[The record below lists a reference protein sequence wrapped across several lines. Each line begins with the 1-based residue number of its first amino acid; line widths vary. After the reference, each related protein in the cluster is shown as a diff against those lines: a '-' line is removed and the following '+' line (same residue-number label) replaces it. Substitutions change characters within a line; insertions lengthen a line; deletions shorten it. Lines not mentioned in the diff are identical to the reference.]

1 MLAPGALSGLVIS
14 PWGPHQ
20 PTAGWASLRSTFIS
34 AALGLHP
41 DEAVGLTVWSVCAQ
55 CCLGG
60 PHSAARR
67 SVLVANALLL
77 VCLLLWR
84 GSCVVS
90 GGGGGV
96 GGGGGGRLT
105 LQAVLF
111 PASLFTAS
119 GLLEGACWSWG
130 GPSSF
135 VAGNV
140 FRVPWV

>member
-55 CCLGG
+55 RCLGG
-60 PHSAARR
+60 PHRAARR

-90 GGGGGV
+90 GGGGV
-96 GGGGGGRLT
+96 
-105 LQAVLF
+105 AWVVVVVVVLHYKQCCSQHPYSRPLVYWRE
-111 PASLFTAS
+111 PA
-119 GLLEGACWSWG
+119 GHGA
-130 GPSSF
+130 GP
-135 VAGNV
+135 
-140 FRVPWV
+140 PHL